1 MQGRAEF
8 DALVI
13 DEQTPL
19 SPVQQIVVATI
30 AFARDVAGRTDFQG
44 ALE

>member
-1 MQGRAEF
+1 MTSASSG
-8 DALVI
+8 
-13 DEQTPL
+13 
-19 SPVQQIVVATI
+19 PVRWVAGVDIGNATTEIVVATI